1 MSMQENNKPIDP
13 EQTAGPVSIPPAL
26 DLTQDPSEPLQALTE
41 ASDANTNTEG
51 LSPDPK
57 TTDEPKVGQEQL
69 QEAGPEEA
77 AAKQPIDLSK
87 DPTPTTKAAKKSS
100 AEEGLDKNY
109 RRLQSAMNLRL
120 DGMNFPLFGTAMLHR
135 EVVKPRKEETTRI
148 GMRMPTITNAGI
160 AYQQSNFAKLDDTN
174 EKVAEWKEGIEGGLS
189 VVPLG
194 DSGVK
199 AMSEGNWTQ
208 SPVVNNQLL
217 APSTYA
223 RPQIENQVLSAETAR
238 SYAMASLGVG
248 IPSKTPLWASG
259 WWVSFFPA
267 SDREWVEF
275 TDLLSST
282 KDEVLRNTTGL
293 AYSSVNA
300 VLLELAVD
308 FAMKH
313 IEQTNIRFETS
324 SNESLHVRYMKLLKD
339 TDISTFLGGFMAAN
353 YPEGYPISRSCTSNV
368 GSCSHVIEEVF
379 MIQRSLVVN
388 VDRLE
393 ERHLNH
399 MSRNGAGQV
408 SEEEVRQYQDSIPAN
423 QTSDYV
429 LTVENHP
436 VEIRC
441 RFGVPSVY
449 DRIVSGKRW
458 SMFLSK
464 LIDNVLT
471 KEATSNRRREVL
483 NGYIRATSM
492 REYLHWTK
500 FVLLGTNRVENVEAM
515 EAAMDAIITSDSARQ
530 EFYKAIEKYIETA
543 TFTAL
548 ALPEHHCP
556 ACERDQVGVKPLP
569 ALKNC
574 IPLDVV
580 QVFFSLAQLRLYEIV
595 SR

>member
-1 MSMQENNKPIDP
+1 MQNPNDSLTPASSE
-13 EQTAGPVSIPPAL
+13 GPVALPPTV
-26 DLTQDPSEPLQALTE
+26 DLTQDPSENLQPAPEPTAHADPAPGAD
-41 ASDANTNTEG
+41 AS
-51 LSPDPK
+51 
-57 TTDEPKVGQEQL
+57 
-69 QEAGPEEA
+69 EA
-77 AAKQPIDLSK
+77 AAAQETVQETAVEQPAVDLTK
-87 DPTPTTKAAKKSS
+87 DPVLDNKPTKKPAAT
-100 AEEGLDKNY
+100 ENDKNY
-109 RRLQSAMNLRL
+109 RRLRSAMNMRL

-135 EVVKPRKEETTRI
+135 DIVKERTGETSRI
-148 GMRMPTITNAGI
+148 GMRMPTITNAGVS
-160 AYQQSNFAKLDDTN
+160 AQQSNFTKLDDTN
-174 EKVAEWKEGIEGGLS
+174 QKVAEWQEGVEGGLG
-189 VVPLG
+189 VIPLG
-194 DSGVK
+194 DAGVR
-199 AMSEGNWTQ
+199 ALSEGNWTQ
-208 SPVVNNQLL
+208 SPVYNNQLL

-267 SDREWVEF
+267 TDREWVEF
-275 TDLLSST
+275 NDLIAST

-324 SNESLHVRYMKLLKD
+324 SNESLQVRYMKLLKD
-339 TDISTFLGGFMAAN
+339 TDTSTFLAGFMAAN
-353 YPEGYPISRSCTSNV
+353 YPEGYPISRSCTANV
-368 GSCSHVIEEVF
+368 GKCSHVLEEIF
-379 MIQRSLVVN
+379 IIQRSLVVN

-393 ERHLNH
+393 ERHLAH

-408 SEEEVRQYQDSIPAN
+408 SEEEVRQYQDSIPGN
-423 QTSDYV
+423 QTTDYS
-429 LTVENHP
+429 LTVEGHP
-436 VEIRC
+436 VELRC

-471 KEATSNRRREVL
+471 KEASTGRRREVL

-500 FVLLGTNRVENVEAM
+500 FVLLGTNRVENIEAM
-515 EAAMDAIITSDSARQ
+515 ESTMDAIINSDTARR
-530 EFYKAIEKYIETA
+530 EFYKAIENYIELA
-543 TFTAL
+543 TFTSVAI
-548 ALPEHHCP
+548 PEHHCP
-556 ACERDQVGVKPLP
+556 VCEGDQTAPKPLP

-574 IPLDVV
+574 IPLDVI
-580 QVFFSLAQLRLYEIV
+580 QVFFNLAQLRLFEIV